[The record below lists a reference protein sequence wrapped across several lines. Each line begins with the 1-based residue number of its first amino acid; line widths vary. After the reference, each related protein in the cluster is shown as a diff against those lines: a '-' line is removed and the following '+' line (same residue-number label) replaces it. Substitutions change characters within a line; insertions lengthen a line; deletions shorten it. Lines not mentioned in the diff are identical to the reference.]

1 MQHVD
6 SETVAIQK
14 LKVYYIEL
22 RMLHRCTHSAFVF
35 EEICDRFDVM
45 SERRNRWNSNR
56 NGIDTLD
63 DDDDGDVAQHVCLC
77 LAHGIWLV
85 YEHMNR
91 LFTPFCN
98 VNYAFIAATMNPQC
112 ICSTTQSIY
121 SGWLVCLAAI
131 HLRAHLSAAEPNR
144 FSLLLLL
151 FQKCAWADCAQ
162 SSFES
167 IMLTNVLNW
176 TWKKNVSQSIPF

>member
-14 LKVYYIEL
+14 FKVYYIEL

-131 HLRAHLSAAEPNR
+131 HCEPIYRLPNQTVFLFFF
-144 FSLLLLL
+144 FS
-151 FQKCAWADCAQ
+151 FR
-162 SSFES
+162 
-167 IMLTNVLNW
+167 NVLELTARNLHS
-176 TWKKNVSQSIPF
+176 KASC